1 MIAERI
7 VAKER
12 DEIAELEEETELL
25 NSEDVSEEKVQE
37 LLKKTEEEEA
47 AEDRKEVEHA
57 EWLANREAK
66 MLEIKKAL
74 TTVMALPRRGDKSY
88 QSDQSE
94 SEDSPLVTENIE
106 PEQTEQE
113 PPAATS
119 QTSSSTSV
127 SVSTSFSTP
136 VVEKSPSSSPL
147 LTALLHSPSKTNSF
161 PTSPINHLAS
171 PSYKTPTTGT
181 NLLTRFS
188 LASTPTTPAQP
199 SSQST
204 VISPV
209 TSDISVKQEEETDM
223 LADIDELLKDK
234 VRQGEI
240 SKEDIGRENEREKQG
255 EKETEITKTEEVEE
269 ADEVSKTELDG
280 GEIKTEE
287 VKVKAEEPAAVP
299 EPAKKIFRE
308 QSANIEVKTEAAS
321 PAVKTE
327 MVSPKAA
334 VKGETSEPVGLENK
348 ALTSVQHGLD
358 GVESV
363 PASPHSLT
371 TPGGSRSLT
380 PTPATSAST
389 PSSAKSVT
397 VEEDRDFKAWKKSI
411 ILVWGQISQHKNA
424 NLFASAVTEADAPDY
439 RDIVIRPMDL
449 NSIKKNVESGLIKTT
464 EEFERDLMLMFLNAT
479 MYNCSDHEVY
489 KLSRDMYEDTKKILK
504 DYKNAQLLLK
514 ENEPKSLRGKSE
526 SAESGVTRPR
536 GRSVS
541 GSVGP
546 GDTTPVSSRSDTRKR
561 ERSGSL
567 MMEET
572 ARAEKKRKI

>member
-1 MIAERI
+1 M
-7 VAKER
+7 AKER
-12 DEIAELEEETELL
+12 EEIAELEEETELL
-25 NSEDVSEEKVQE
+25 NSDDVSEEKVQE

-47 AEDRKEVEHA
+47 AEDLREAEHS
-57 EWLANREAK
+57 EFLAKREAK

-74 TTVMALPRRGDKSY
+74 TTVMALPRRGEKSY

-106 PEQTEQE
+106 PEQTEAE
-113 PPAATS
+113 PPTSQPATS
-119 QTSSSTSV
+119 SSV

-147 LTALLHSPSKTNSF
+147 LTALLHSPSKTTSF

-181 NLLTRFS
+181 NLLSRFT
-188 LASTPTTPAQP
+188 LASAPTTPAQT

-223 LADIDELLKDK
+223 VLADIDELLKDK

-240 SKEDIGRENEREKQG
+240 SKEDIERENERENQS
-255 EKETEITKTEEVEE
+255 EKEIEITKSEE
-269 ADEVSKTELDG
+269 AEEAEVSRTELDG
-280 GEIKTEE
+280 GEIKTED
-287 VKVKAEEPAAVP
+287 VKAEETVS

-308 QSANIEVKTEAAS
+308 QSSNIDIKTESVS

-327 MVSPKAA
+327 MVSPKVA
-334 VKGETSEPVGLENK
+334 VKVESGEGVGVENK

-363 PASPHSLT
+363 PGSPLPT
-371 TPGGSRSLT
+371 PLPTPGGSRSLT
-380 PTPATSAST
+380 PTPATATST

-424 NLFASAVTEADAPDY
+424 NLFAAAVTEADAPDY
-439 RDIVIRPMDL
+439 RDIVNRPMDL

-479 MYNCSDHEVY
+479 MYNGSDHEVY

-514 ENEPKSLRGKSE
+514 ENEPKALRGKSE
-526 SAESGVTRPR
+526 SAESVVTRPR

-546 GDTTPVSSRSDTRKR
+546 GDTPVSSRSDTRKR

-567 MMEET
+567 MMEEA

>member
-1 MIAERI
+1 M
-7 VAKER
+7 AKER
-12 DEIAELEEETELL
+12 EEIEELEEETELL
-25 NSEDVSEEKVQE
+25 NSDDVSEEKVQE

-47 AEDRKEVEHA
+47 AEDLREAEHS
-57 EWLANREAK
+57 EFLAKREAK

-74 TTVMALPRRGDKSY
+74 TTVMALPRRGEKSY

-94 SEDSPLVTENIE
+94 SEDSPLVTETIE
-106 PEQTEQE
+106 PEQTEAE
-113 PPAATS
+113 PPTSQPATS
-119 QTSSSTSV
+119 SSV

-147 LTALLHSPSKTNSF
+147 LTALLHSPSKTTSF

-181 NLLTRFS
+181 NLLSRFT
-188 LASTPTTPAQP
+188 LASAPTTPAQT

-223 LADIDELLKDK
+223 VLADIDELLKDK

-240 SKEDIGRENEREKQG
+240 SKEDIERENERENQS
-255 EKETEITKTEEVEE
+255 EKEIEITKSEE
-269 ADEVSKTELDG
+269 AEEAEVSRTELDG
-280 GEIKTEE
+280 GEIKTED
-287 VKVKAEEPAAVP
+287 VKAEETVS

-308 QSANIEVKTEAAS
+308 QSSNIDIKTESVS

-327 MVSPKAA
+327 MVSPKVA
-334 VKGETSEPVGLENK
+334 VKVEGGEGVGVENK

-363 PASPHSLT
+363 PGSPLPT
-371 TPGGSRSLT
+371 PLPTPGGSRSLT
-380 PTPATSAST
+380 PTPATATST

-424 NLFASAVTEADAPDY
+424 NLFAAAVTEADAPDY
-439 RDIVIRPMDL
+439 RDIVNRPMDL

-479 MYNCSDHEVY
+479 MYNGSDHEVY

-514 ENEPKSLRGKSE
+514 ENEPKALRGKSE
-526 SAESGVTRPR
+526 SAESVVTRPR

-546 GDTTPVSSRSDTRKR
+546 GDTPVSSRSDTRKR

-567 MMEET
+567 MMEEA

>member
-1 MIAERI
+1 M
-7 VAKER
+7 AKER
-12 DEIAELEEETELL
+12 EEIAELEEETELL
-25 NSEDVSEEKVQE
+25 NSDDVSEEKVQE

-47 AEDRKEVEHA
+47 AEDLREAEHS
-57 EWLANREAK
+57 EFLAKREAK

-74 TTVMALPRRGDKSY
+74 TTVMALPRRGEKSY

-106 PEQTEQE
+106 PEQTEAE
-113 PPAATS
+113 PPSSQPATS
-119 QTSSSTSV
+119 SSV

-147 LTALLHSPSKTNSF
+147 LTALLHSPSKTTSF

-181 NLLTRFS
+181 NLLSRFT
-188 LASTPTTPAQP
+188 LASAPTTPAQT

-223 LADIDELLKDK
+223 VLADIDELLKDK

-240 SKEDIGRENEREKQG
+240 SKEDIERENERENQS
-255 EKETEITKTEEVEE
+255 EKEIEITKSEE
-269 ADEVSKTELDG
+269 AEEAEVSRTELDG
-280 GEIKTEE
+280 GEIKTED
-287 VKVKAEEPAAVP
+287 VKAEETVS

-308 QSANIEVKTEAAS
+308 QSSNIDIKTESVS

-327 MVSPKAA
+327 MVSPKVA
-334 VKGETSEPVGLENK
+334 VKVESGEGVGVENK

-363 PASPHSLT
+363 PGSPLPT
-371 TPGGSRSLT
+371 PLPTPGGSRSLT
-380 PTPATSAST
+380 PTPATATST

-424 NLFASAVTEADAPDY
+424 NLFAAAVTEADAPDY
-439 RDIVIRPMDL
+439 RDIVNRPMDL

-479 MYNCSDHEVY
+479 MYNGSDHEVY

-514 ENEPKSLRGKSE
+514 ENEPKALRGKSE
-526 SAESGVTRPR
+526 SAESVVTRPR

-546 GDTTPVSSRSDTRKR
+546 GDTPVSSRSDSRKR

-567 MMEET
+567 MMEEA

>member
-1 MIAERI
+1 M
-7 VAKER
+7 AKER
-12 DEIAELEEETELL
+12 EEIAELEAETELL
-25 NSEDVSEEKVQE
+25 NSDDVSEEKVQE
-37 LLKKTEEEEA
+37 LLRKTEEEEA
-47 AEDRKEVEHA
+47 AEDMKEAEHS
-57 EWLANREAK
+57 EFLAKREAK

-74 TTVMALPRRGDKSY
+74 TTVMALPRRGEKSY

-106 PEQTEQE
+106 PEQTEVVE
-113 PPAATS
+113 TPAAS
-119 QTSSSTSV
+119 QTSTSSSV

-147 LTALLHSPSKTNSF
+147 LTALLHSPSKTTSF
-161 PTSPINHLAS
+161 PTSPINHLSS

-181 NLLTRFS
+181 NLLSRFS
-188 LASTPTTPAQP
+188 LASTPTTPAQT

-209 TSDISVKQEEETDM
+209 TSDISVKQEEESDM
-223 LADIDELLKDK
+223 VLADIDELLKDK

-240 SKEDIGRENEREKQG
+240 SKEDIERENERENQS
-255 EKETEITKTEEVEE
+255 EKEIEITKTEEVEE
-269 ADEVSKTELDG
+269 VDVSKTELEG
-280 GEIKTEE
+280 GEIKAEDEKSEE
-287 VKVKAEEPAAVP
+287 TIP

-308 QSANIEVKTEAAS
+308 QSSNIEVKTEAGS
-321 PAVKTE
+321 PTVKAE
-327 MVSPKAA
+327 MISPKAA
-334 VKGETSEPVGLENK
+334 VKAESGEGVGAENK

-363 PASPHSLT
+363 PGSPLPLP

-380 PTPATSAST
+380 PTPATATST
-389 PSSAKSVT
+389 PSSAKSVS

-424 NLFASAVTEADAPDY
+424 NLFAAAVTEADAPDY
-439 RDIVIRPMDL
+439 RDIVNRPMDL
-449 NSIKKNVESGLIKTT
+449 NSIKKNVESGHIKTT

-514 ENEPKSLRGKSE
+514 ESEPKALRGKSE

-536 GRSVS
+536 GRSAS

-546 GDTTPVSSRSDTRKR
+546 GDTPVSSRSDTRKR

-567 MMEET
+567 MMEEA

>member
-1 MIAERI
+1 M
-7 VAKER
+7 AKER
-12 DEIAELEEETELL
+12 EEIAELEEETELL
-25 NSEDVSEEKVQE
+25 NSDDVSEEKVQE

-47 AEDRKEVEHA
+47 AEDLREAEHS
-57 EWLANREAK
+57 EFLAKREAK

-74 TTVMALPRRGDKSY
+74 TTVMALPRRGEKSY

-106 PEQTEQE
+106 PEQTEAE
-113 PPAATS
+113 PPSSQPATS
-119 QTSSSTSV
+119 SSV

-147 LTALLHSPSKTNSF
+147 LTALLHSPSKTTSF

-181 NLLTRFS
+181 NLLSRFT
-188 LASTPTTPAQP
+188 LASAPTTPAQT

-223 LADIDELLKDK
+223 VLADIDELLKDK

-240 SKEDIGRENEREKQG
+240 SKEDIERENERENHS
-255 EKETEITKTEEVEE
+255 EKEIEITKSEE
-269 ADEVSKTELDG
+269 AEEAEVSRTELDG
-280 GEIKTEE
+280 GEIKTED
-287 VKVKAEEPAAVP
+287 VKAEETVS

-308 QSANIEVKTEAAS
+308 QSSNIDIKTESVS

-327 MVSPKAA
+327 MVSPKVA
-334 VKGETSEPVGLENK
+334 VKVESGEGVGVENK

-363 PASPHSLT
+363 PGSPLPT
-371 TPGGSRSLT
+371 PLPTPGGSRSLT
-380 PTPATSAST
+380 PTPATATST

-424 NLFASAVTEADAPDY
+424 NLFAAAVTEADAPDY
-439 RDIVIRPMDL
+439 RDIVNRPMDL

-479 MYNCSDHEVY
+479 MYNGSDHEVY

-514 ENEPKSLRGKSE
+514 ENEPKALRGKSE
-526 SAESGVTRPR
+526 SAESVVTRPR

-546 GDTTPVSSRSDTRKR
+546 GDTPVSSRSDTRKR

-567 MMEET
+567 MMEEA

>member
-1 MIAERI
+1 M
-7 VAKER
+7 AKER
-12 DEIAELEEETELL
+12 EEIAELEEETELL
-25 NSEDVSEEKVQE
+25 NSDDVSEEKVQE

-47 AEDRKEVEHA
+47 AEDLREAEHS
-57 EWLANREAK
+57 EFLAKREAK

-74 TTVMALPRRGDKSY
+74 TTVMALPRRGEKSY

-106 PEQTEQE
+106 PEQTEAE
-113 PPAATS
+113 PPTSQPATS
-119 QTSSSTSV
+119 SSV

-147 LTALLHSPSKTNSF
+147 LTALLHSPSKTTSF

-181 NLLTRFS
+181 NLLSRFT
-188 LASTPTTPAQP
+188 LASAPTTPAQT

-223 LADIDELLKDK
+223 VLADIDELLKDK

-240 SKEDIGRENEREKQG
+240 SKEDIERENERENQS
-255 EKETEITKTEEVEE
+255 EKEIEITKSEE
-269 ADEVSKTELDG
+269 AEEAEVSRTELDG
-280 GEIKTEE
+280 GEIKTED
-287 VKVKAEEPAAVP
+287 VKVEETVS

-308 QSANIEVKTEAAS
+308 QSSNIDIKTESVS

-327 MVSPKAA
+327 MVSPKVA
-334 VKGETSEPVGLENK
+334 VKVESGEGVGVENK

-363 PASPHSLT
+363 PGSPLPT
-371 TPGGSRSLT
+371 PLPTPGGSRSLT
-380 PTPATSAST
+380 PTPATATST

-424 NLFASAVTEADAPDY
+424 NLFAAAVTEADAPDY
-439 RDIVIRPMDL
+439 RDIVNRPMDL

-479 MYNCSDHEVY
+479 MYNGSDHEVY

-514 ENEPKSLRGKSE
+514 ENEPKALRGKSE
-526 SAESGVTRPR
+526 SAESVVTRPR

-546 GDTTPVSSRSDTRKR
+546 GDTPVSSRSDTRKR

-567 MMEET
+567 MMEEA

>member
-1 MIAERI
+1 M
-7 VAKER
+7 AKER

-25 NSEDVSEEKVQE
+25 NSDDVSEEKVQE
-37 LLKKTEEEEA
+37 LLRKTEEEEA
-47 AEDRKEVEHA
+47 AEDRKEAEHS
-57 EWLANREAK
+57 EWLAKREAK

-106 PEQTEQE
+106 PEQTELE
-113 PPAATS
+113 PATVS
-119 QTSSSTSV
+119 QTSSSTTV

-188 LASTPTTPAQP
+188 LSSTPTTPAAA

-223 LADIDELLKDK
+223 VLADIDELLKDK

-240 SKEDIGRENEREKQG
+240 SKEDIERENERENKS

-269 ADEVSKTELDG
+269 AEVSKTELDG
-280 GEIKTEE
+280 AQIKTED
-287 VKVKAEEPAAVP
+287 VKAEETVTVA

-308 QSANIEVKTEAAS
+308 QSSNIEVKTEAPS

-327 MVSPKAA
+327 MISPKAA
-334 VKGETSEPVGLENK
+334 VKGESGDNVGVENK

-363 PASPHSLT
+363 PGSPLSLP

-389 PSSAKSVT
+389 PSSAKSVS

-424 NLFASAVTEADAPDY
+424 NLFAAAVTEADAPDY
-439 RDIVIRPMDL
+439 RDIVNRPMDL
-449 NSIKKNVESGLIKTT
+449 NSIKKNVESGHIKTT

-479 MYNCSDHEVY
+479 MYNGSDHEVY
-489 KLSRDMYEDTKKILK
+489 KLTRDMFEDTKKILK
-504 DYKNAQLLLK
+504 DYKNAQVLLK
-514 ENEPKSLRGKSE
+514 ENEPKALRGKSE

-541 GSVGP
+541 GSVGA
-546 GDTTPVSSRSDTRKR
+546 GDTPVSSRSDTRKR

-567 MMEET
+567 MMEEA

>member
-1 MIAERI
+1 M
-7 VAKER
+7 AKER
-12 DEIAELEEETELL
+12 EEIAELEEETELL
-25 NSEDVSEEKVQE
+25 NSDDVSEEKVQE

-47 AEDRKEVEHA
+47 AEDLREAEHS
-57 EWLANREAK
+57 EFLAKREAK

-74 TTVMALPRRGDKSY
+74 TTVMALPRRGEKSY

-106 PEQTEQE
+106 PEQTEAE
-113 PPAATS
+113 PPSSQPATS
-119 QTSSSTSV
+119 SSV

-147 LTALLHSPSKTNSF
+147 LTALLHSPSKTTSF

-181 NLLTRFS
+181 NLLSRFT
-188 LASTPTTPAQP
+188 LASAPTTPAQT

-223 LADIDELLKDK
+223 VLADIDELLKDK

-240 SKEDIGRENEREKQG
+240 SKEDIERENERENQS
-255 EKETEITKTEEVEE
+255 EKEIEITKSEE
-269 ADEVSKTELDG
+269 AEEAEVSRTELDG
-280 GEIKTEE
+280 GEIKTED
-287 VKVKAEEPAAVP
+287 VKAEETVS

-308 QSANIEVKTEAAS
+308 QSSNIDIKTESVS

-327 MVSPKAA
+327 MVSPKVAA
-334 VKGETSEPVGLENK
+334 KVESGEGVGVENK

-363 PASPHSLT
+363 PGSPLPT
-371 TPGGSRSLT
+371 PLPTPGGSRSLT
-380 PTPATSAST
+380 PTPATATST

-424 NLFASAVTEADAPDY
+424 NLFAAAVTEADAPDY
-439 RDIVIRPMDL
+439 RDIVNRPMDL

-479 MYNCSDHEVY
+479 MYNGSDHEVY

-514 ENEPKSLRGKSE
+514 ENEPKALRGKSE
-526 SAESGVTRPR
+526 SAESVVTRPR

-546 GDTTPVSSRSDTRKR
+546 GDTPVSSRSDTRKR

-567 MMEET
+567 MMEEA